1 MTSILIDSD
10 QSKINEQVTNG
21 VAVRMA
27 PVSSSREDENW
38 AAYKSGTIVTKDRT
52 EVNKDILIEDGRISR
67 IGEGITDA
75 ADQVI
80 DAGGLA
86 VLRAGGRPL
95 PSEDPGYEYKGIS

>member
-1 MTSILIDSD
+1 MKLLI
-10 QSKINEQVTNG
+10 
-21 VAVRMA
+21 
-27 PVSSSREDENW
+27 
-38 AAYKSGTIVTKDRT
+38 KSGTIVTKDRT

-86 VLRAGGRPL
+86 VLPGLVDAHCHQR
-95 PSEDPGYEYKGIS
+95 DPGKEN